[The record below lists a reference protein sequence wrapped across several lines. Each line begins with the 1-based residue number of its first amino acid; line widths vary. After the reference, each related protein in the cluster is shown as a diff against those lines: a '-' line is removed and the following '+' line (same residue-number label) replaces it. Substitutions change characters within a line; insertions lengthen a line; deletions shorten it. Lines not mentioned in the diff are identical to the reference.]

1 MDAGRYDTTG
11 KGGTNVSRFLAG
23 VCVTLLLLVGARG
36 AGAQA
41 FGQLTGAEVLP
52 VSSHMFG
59 GYLNAS
65 DHLLGLFAQL
75 RMSFY
80 PGIDFGFQGGVTR
93 VEMGDSDV
101 SVIRVGGDLKVQ
113 VAKVGSLPFDLSLG
127 GALGIETGDDISVF
141 GIGPTAVASRS
152 FSMGANG
159 ALVPYAGIG
168 LLVQQTE
175 LGSEDDSGVSVP
187 LRLGSEFRFSPEFRM
202 LLEFDFFLNDDF
214 HDDVGLVT
222 GVNLPF

>member
-1 MDAGRYDTTG
+1 MR
-11 KGGTNVSRFLAG
+11 RILAG
-23 VCVTLLLLVGARG
+23 VCAALLLVGGARV

-52 VSSHMFG
+52 VNGHMFG

-65 DHLLGLFAQL
+65 DNLLGLFAQL
-75 RMSFY
+75 RLSFY
-80 PGIDFGFQGGVTR
+80 PGIDFGFQGGVSR
-93 VEMGDSDV
+93 VDMSGTDV
-101 SVIRVGGDLKVQ
+101 STVRVGGDLKVQ
-113 VAKVGSLPFDLSLG
+113 LLRAASGSPVDLSLG

-152 FSMGANG
+152 FSLGANG
-159 ALVPYAGIG
+159 SIVPYAGIAM
-168 LLVQQTE
+168 LIQQTE
-175 LGSEDDSGVSVP
+175 LGQTDDSGLAVP
-187 LRLGSEFRFSPEFRM
+187 LRLGSEFRFSPDFRM
-202 LLEFDFFLNDDF
+202 LLEFDFHLNDDF

>member
-1 MDAGRYDTTG
+1 MR
-11 KGGTNVSRFLAG
+11 RI
-23 VCVTLLLLVGARG
+23 LVGACAALLVVALAREVR
-36 AGAQA
+36 AQA
-41 FGQLTGAEVLP
+41 FGQVGGAEVLP
-52 VSSHMFG
+52 VNAHLFG

-65 DHLLGLFAQL
+65 DHLLGLFSQL
-75 RMSFY
+75 RLSFY

-93 VEMGDSDV
+93 VEMQGSDV
-101 SVIRVGGDLKVQ
+101 SIIRVGGDVKFQ
-113 VAKVGSLPFDLSLG
+113 VLRTSANSPVDLSLG

-141 GIGPTAVASRS
+141 GLGPTAVASRS

-159 ALVPYAGIG
+159 SVVPYAGIG

-202 LLEFDFFLNDDF
+202 LFEFDFFLNDDF